1 MELFTITCTTCRAR
15 LKVREMAAI
24 GQILACPKCDSM
36 VQVAPP
42 PGWQP
47 PTESA
52 IGAPERTN
60 SPPSTGSTITLR
72 IPPPSDKRRASA
84 PTPTKPDA
92 NGGSEKPK
100 RRVAAAAAA
109 IAPLT
114 GVPTAKAAAAP
125 VVASPSASAPAQTIP
140 ATSSVPATAVT
151 RVHAILELCRQHW
164 LLASLVPA
172 ASLALV
178 VGGWM
183 LWGGSGN
190 TSLPEDASP
199 EIAEAGALP
208 TAAPVSV
215 DPLPDARVR
224 EFTHWLPS
232 QTVEVVRLP
241 VGDLQKQP
249 GVEGLLRRAIGA
261 YDQAVDPLTT
271 ALRLPKESIR
281 RFTWATTQVA
291 SDPSAA
297 RTAQGIAIIE
307 FAEPIS
313 QPSTLFEGCQPLD
326 LKLGEGFCHQPPA
339 GGWPHPFVLVDK
351 RTILSGPLEL
361 LRELHDRDN
370 SSTKATVGLLVGGQK
385 ITNHTANGQ
394 PSIDELPKLASA
406 ALARAIELAGPD
418 SANSDA
424 AAAGTQA
431 ILAVDLAAT
440 RQLSL
445 SPALA
450 MLDHWPEGRD
460 DWQTLRDLPAA
471 MLVRLVL
478 REGVEIDA
486 ALVCDERTAAEKV
499 HASLDQLAGACAAA
513 ITSERESL
521 SQRLVANSIN
531 AATADKLD
539 LLFARSAAALTAR
552 QLQTDDTVVWIRTR
566 IAADPP
572 TLATAATV
580 SVPAIESR
588 RLEIAETLDEGNQQ
602 RLLTGLAGYEK
613 AEQGWPLGAG
623 GAALLPPENRL
634 SWLATMLPYY
644 GHLDWHREL
653 NFGRPWNDTAN
664 RGVTRLPLE
673 FVVNPALGI
682 SADAGGFPV
691 THYVGVSG
699 LGLGSG
705 QLDATDPKAGVFG
718 FQRRVARNTIGDGAT
733 NTIAILGVSGRLGPW
748 AAGGDAT
755 VRPLTKAPYV
765 NGPDGFGSGQP
776 NGMLAGMADGSVR
789 FLSKD
794 IDPRVIEQLAT
805 INGRESVQ
813 IESLARPR
821 PATLA
826 KGNSAVP
833 TKPQPGDIGTATPAL
848 KPLDSLPAKVPEVQ
862 ANNAAATPFSIHID
876 ARLNEKV
883 PAIRFGQTTLAEL
896 VDFLGQ
902 LAGLEITLD
911 PQALAEAQVQPDE
924 ALSVD
929 LKNTTVRD
937 VLESVLAERGLG
949 FVVQGN
955 QVLVTNAR
963 RQQAVLAKAT
973 YEVADLTGGDPQ
985 AQAQLAA
992 LVQRLVEPSSWREA
1006 GGKGSLEIVAGRL
1019 VVEQN
1024 ASVQRQV
1031 LSLCEK
1037 LRVARGKAPL
1047 SSPGQK
1053 TPPSPKSPPGLK
1065 PLPPGANPLSDQEHF
1080 ALETRF
1086 AQAKPRLD
1094 APVTANFKQ
1103 PTPLAQVLAYL
1114 RQGTGT
1120 QFLVDGPSL
1129 AALGLSR
1136 ESTVTLVADKRPLDD
1151 ALHGMLDPL
1160 KLTVRII
1167 DGRTLQITS
1176 RGAWKDRLELEF
1188 YPAADLLGAELPDK
1202 GKSAA
1207 ELLERVKSQ
1216 LAPATWN
1223 DAGGPGVIEF
1233 DSPSGFLLVL
1243 QTQDVQIRLE
1253 EQLDAWRRE
1262 R

>member
-1 MELFTITCTTCRAR
+1 MG
-15 LKVREMAAI
+15 AI

-52 IGAPERTN
+52 IEAPERIN
-60 SPPSTGSTITLR
+60 SRPSTGSTITLR
-72 IPPPSDKRRASA
+72 VPPPGDKRPASV
-84 PTPTKPDA
+84 PTPAKPDA
-92 NGGSEKPK
+92 NGGGEKPK
-100 RRVAAAAAA
+100 RRVAAAAVA
-109 IAPLT
+109 APLT
-114 GVPTAKAAAAP
+114 GVPTAKAATGPA
-125 VVASPSASAPAQTIP
+125 VASTSAPAKSIP
-140 ATSSVPATAVT
+140 VTGSVFATAAS
-151 RVHAILELCRQHW
+151 RVRAIFELCRQHW

-172 ASLALV
+172 ACLALV

-183 LWGGSGN
+183 VWGRSAN
-190 TSLPEDASP
+190 TSLPEDTAAV
-199 EIAEAGALP
+199 IAEAGALP
-208 TAAPVSV
+208 AAAPISL
-215 DPLPDARVR
+215 DPLPDAHIR
-224 EFTHWLPS
+224 EFTHWLPFQS
-232 QTVEVVRLP
+232 VEVVRLP
-241 VGDLQKQP
+241 VSDLQKQP
-249 GVEGLLRRAIGA
+249 GVESLLRRAIGA
-261 YDQAVDPLTT
+261 YDQVVDPLTT

-297 RTAQGIAIIE
+297 RAAQGVAIIE
-307 FAEPIS
+307 FTEPIS
-313 QPSTLFEGCQPLD
+313 QPSALFQGCQPLD
-326 LKLGEGFCHQPPA
+326 LKLGDGVCHQPPA

-361 LRELHDRDN
+361 LRELHDRDVHGA
-370 SSTKATVGLLVGGQK
+370 SSVGGPLVS
-385 ITNHTANGQ
+385 GQ
-394 PSIDELPKLASA
+394 NVASHKADGQLKLASA

-418 SANSDA
+418 SANSHN

-440 RQLSL
+440 RHLPL

-460 DWQTLRDLPAA
+460 DWKTLRDLPAA
-471 MLVRLVL
+471 MLVRVVL

-499 HASLDQLAGACAAA
+499 QASLDQLAGAGAAA
-513 ITSERESL
+513 ITREREAL

-539 LLFARSAAALTAR
+539 LLFDRSAAALTAR

-580 SVPAIESR
+580 SAAAIERR
-588 RLEIAETLDEGNQQ
+588 RLEIAETLDAGNQR

-613 AEQGWPLGAG
+613 AEQGWPQGAG

-682 SADAGGFPV
+682 SADASGFPV

-705 QLDATDPKAGVFG
+705 QLEATDPKAGVFG
-718 FQRRVARNTIGDGAT
+718 FQHRVAQSTIGDGAT

-821 PATLA
+821 AETPA
-826 KGNSAVP
+826 KNNPAVGV
-833 TKPQPGDIGTATPAL
+833 KSQPAAVASATPAV
-848 KPLDSLPAKVPEVQ
+848 KPLDSLPANVPEAP
-862 ANNAAATPFSIHID
+862 ANKATATPSSVHAD

-883 PAIRFGQTTLAEL
+883 PAIRFSQTTLAEL

-902 LAGLEITLD
+902 LVGLEITLD
-911 PQALAEAQVQPDE
+911 PQALAEAQVQADE

-937 VLESVLAERGLG
+937 VLESVLSERGLG
-949 FVVQGN
+949 FVVEGN
-955 QVLVTNAR
+955 QLLVTNVR
-963 RQQAVLAKAT
+963 RQQAVLAKVNFD
-973 YEVADLTGGDPQ
+973 VADLTGGAPQ

-1006 GGKGSLEIVAGRL
+1006 GGKGSVEIVAGRL

-1053 TPPSPKSPPGLK
+1053 SPPSPESPPGAK
-1065 PLPPGANPLSDQEHF
+1065 PLPPGANPLSDQEHLV
-1080 ALETRF
+1080 LETRF
-1086 AQAKPRLD
+1086 AQAKARLD

-1103 PTPLAQVLAYL
+1103 PTPLTQVLAYL

-1129 AALGLSR
+1129 AAVGLSR
-1136 ESTVTLVADKRPLDD
+1136 QSTVTLVADKRPLAD

-1176 RGAWKDRLELEF
+1176 RSAWKDRLELEF
-1188 YPAADLLGAELPDK
+1188 YPAADLLGKDQP
-1202 GKSAA
+1202 AA
-1207 ELLERVKSQ
+1207 ALLERVKSQ

-1233 DSPSGFLLVL
+1233 DTPSGFLLVL
-1243 QTQDVQIRLE
+1243 HTQDVQIRLE
-1253 EQLDAWRRE
+1253 EQLEAWRRE